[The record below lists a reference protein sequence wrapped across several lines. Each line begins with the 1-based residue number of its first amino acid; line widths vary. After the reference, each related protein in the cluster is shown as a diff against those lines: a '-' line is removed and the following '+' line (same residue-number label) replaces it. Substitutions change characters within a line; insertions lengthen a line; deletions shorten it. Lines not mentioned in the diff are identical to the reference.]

1 MIGLFFFCINKARMG
16 LLRNVSLSLLL
27 DIDPLHTGG
36 NRGKYLIGDCVD

>member
-1 MIGLFFFCINKARMG
+1 MIGLFFCINKALMG

-36 NRGKYLIGDCVD
+36 REVSIS